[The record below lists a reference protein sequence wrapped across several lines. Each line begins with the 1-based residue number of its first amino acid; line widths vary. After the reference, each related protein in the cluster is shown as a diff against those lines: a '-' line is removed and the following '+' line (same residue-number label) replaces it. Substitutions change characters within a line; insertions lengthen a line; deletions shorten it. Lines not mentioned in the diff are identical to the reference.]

1 MTESQQLLA
10 EYVENGSETA
20 FRELVARYL
29 DFVYSA
35 AVRLTCGDSQ
45 LAEDISQTVF
55 VHLARKAR
63 SLPRQV
69 LLGGWLHQD
78 TCFVAATV
86 MRGERR
92 RQSRERQAVE
102 MNALN
107 DSSEASLARIAPLL
121 DEAIN
126 ELGSEDRTAILLRF
140 FEQHDFRSIGAALGS
155 NEDAAR
161 MRVNRALE
169 KLHVLLKQRG
179 ATSSAAVLALALT
192 GTTVMAAPPGLAVSI
207 SSAALAGAA
216 AGGGSALTLLK
227 VMTMTK
233 LKLGILSAI
242 LVAGV
247 VSPLVIQHQTK
258 LRRENEDLRQQMDQL
273 TAENARLSNQVAQA
287 SQAAES
293 ARQDELA
300 ASLKTNAAPSQA
312 SPAGAG
318 APTTASGGG
327 SARQTNDT
335 SVLAGM
341 IVDPQVRKLI
351 RDQQKAGM
359 NVIYKSLAKQ
369 LNLTPEQTDH
379 LNDVL
384 ADSVM
389 DNLDQ
394 ITKVLRDGKTSEQMT
409 QVFADQDA
417 ALQEKLKAE
426 LGADGYAQY
435 QDYTHNLLSS
445 LTTDQFKATLPADKP
460 LSAEQSTQLYQVL
473 LEETQSALARA
484 GLDSNYQAVPI
495 LNFRNIASED
505 AMNASLNLL
514 DEIYN
519 NAYTRASGF
528 LTPDELAKFAEFRT
542 NAMNVS
548 RVSIVMNR
556 KMMAPAA
563 Q

>member
-1 MTESQQLLA
+1 MTESQSLLA
-10 EYVENGSETA
+10 EYVENGSEAA
-20 FRELVARYL
+20 FRELVARYV

-35 AVRLTCGDSQ
+35 AIRLTCGDSH

-55 VHLARKAR
+55 VRLARKAR
-63 SLPRQV
+63 SLPRHV
-69 LLGGWLHQD
+69 LLGGWLHRD

-86 MRGERR
+86 MRAERR

-107 DSSEASLARIAPLL
+107 DSSEASLAQIAPLL

-126 ELGSEDRTAILLRF
+126 QLGAEDRTAILLRF
-140 FEQHDFRSIGAALGS
+140 FEEHDFRSIGAALGS

-179 ATSSAAVLALALT
+179 ATSTAAALALALT
-192 GTTVMAAPPGLAVSI
+192 GTTVTAAPPGLAAGI
-207 SSAALAGAA
+207 STFALAAA
-216 AGGGSALTLLK
+216 TAGGGSALTFLK

-233 LKLGILSAI
+233 LKLGILGAI
-242 LVAGV
+242 VVAGV

-258 LRRENEDLRQQMDQL
+258 LRHENEALRQQLDQL
-273 TAENARLSNQVAQA
+273 SAENARYSNQVAQA

-293 ARQDELA
+293 ARQDEMA
-300 ASLKTNAAPSQA
+300 ASLKTLAAQSQPA
-312 SPAGAG
+312 AAGAG
-318 APTTASGGG
+318 APKTASSAG
-327 SARQTNDT
+327 SVPQTNDT

-359 NVIYKSLAKQ
+359 NVIYKNLAKQ
-369 LNLTPEQTDH
+369 LNLTPEQTEH

-384 ADSVM
+384 ADYVM
-389 DNLDQ
+389 DNFDQ
-394 ITKVLRDGKTSEQMT
+394 ITKVLREGKTPEQMN

-417 ALQEKLKAE
+417 ALQEKLKVE

-460 LSAEQSTQLYQVL
+460 LSAEQSSQLSQIL
-473 LEETQSALARA
+473 QEETQSALARA
-484 GLDSNYQAVPI
+484 GLDSNFQAVPL
-495 LNFRNIASED
+495 LNFRTIASED
-505 AMNASLNLL
+505 AMNQSLNLL
-514 DEIYN
+514 DDIYN
-519 NAYTRASGF
+519 NAYSRASAF
-528 LTPDELAKFAEFRT
+528 LSPEELAKFGEFRT
-542 NAMNVS
+542 NAMNIS
-548 RVSIVMNR
+548 RVAIVMNR